1 MSKHIAC
8 NDVVEGCG
16 FTAEAATEEELVR
29 KVTDH
34 AAHAHG
40 VQNPTP
46 ELQAKVQAAIR
57 TR

>member
-16 FTAEAATEEELVR
+16 FTAEAQTEEELVR
-29 KVTDH
+29 KVAEH
-34 AAHAHG
+34 AAKEHG
-40 VQNPTP
+40 VAHPTP
-46 ELQAKVQAAIR
+46 ELQAKVQAAIH